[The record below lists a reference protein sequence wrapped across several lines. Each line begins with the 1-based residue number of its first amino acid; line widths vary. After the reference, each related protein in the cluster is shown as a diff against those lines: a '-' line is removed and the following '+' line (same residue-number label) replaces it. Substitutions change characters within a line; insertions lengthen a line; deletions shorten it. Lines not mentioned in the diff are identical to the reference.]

1 MTKRKKMSD
10 IEEFIV
16 LPDSEKERIFQE
28 LEAETPEETL
38 ARSRPLNARE
48 RRQWRKF
55 KAKAKMGRP
64 KIGKGAKIV
73 PFGQGVSELGKVLD
87 ELKRQKFNGTITCEY
102 ERLSPKLEEEIGE
115 CVKWYNA
122 YFSK

>member
-1 MTKRKKMSD
+1 VKQLEGRFFTMHMVDMS
-10 IEEFIV
+10 
-16 LPDSEKERIFQE
+16 
-28 LEAETPEETL
+28 
-38 ARSRPLNARE
+38 
-48 RRQWRKF
+48 
-55 KAKAKMGRP
+55 

-102 ERLSPKLEEEIGE
+102 ERVTPNLEKEVGE